1 MANFNDSLN
10 LAGSGKESLNAASFH
25 FIYEFD
31 QLTDSDKKAYIKT
44 IAKSDID
51 GKQLFVDFF
60 SMRQMLRLPPLP
72 DIPVILFSEVK
83 KLNKRRLEYLFNRMR
98 ILIAM
103 QYALKMP
110 ESPELDTFTA

>member
-44 IAKSDID
+44 IEQSDID
-51 GKQLFVDFF
+51 GRQVYVDFF
-60 SMRQMLRLPPLP
+60 SMRQMLRLPPLQ
-72 DIPVILFSEVK
+72 DIPLILFSEVK
-83 KLNKRRLEYLFNRMR
+83 KLNKRRLDYIFNRMR
-98 ILIAM
+98 LLIAM

-110 ESPELDTFTA
+110 EAAESDTFTA